1 MLPPELLAPFGGD
14 LPLLIT
20 FSGSINWTV
29 GFLTTAAIFAIVA
42 LALNVQWGYTGTIN
56 FGVVSF
62 FGIGAYVSALLTLDP
77 PGQFESY
84 VGGLELP
91 IPVGWIGG
99 ALAGGLLA
107 LVVGLPTLRLRD
119 DFLAI
124 ATIGIATI
132 LRSIANTQEGLVN
145 RARGLNGVPRPL
157 QEFARDT
164 GIDYDLVLLVI
175 TGLVLL
181 AVFLVVRGATA
192 SPWGRV
198 LRAIRENEA
207 TAQSVGKM
215 TTSYRIQSFVLGGV
229 LMGLAG
235 AIWAHRIGTIAPDSF
250 DNLTTFLVW
259 TMVMVGGSGNNRG
272 VMLGALIVGF
282 VWFGLPL
289 IQEELP
295 DVLGTRVF
303 MLRRIAIGLLIVGFI
318 LARPQGLLGEEAR
331 VSRFTPAGLGG
342 GGGGDSGGGVR
353 ARLGAVLARLRGQA
367 GGAG

>member
-1 MLPPELLAPFGGD
+1 MLPLESLAPFAGE
-14 LPLLIT
+14 LPLLVT
-20 FSGSINWTV
+20 FSGGLNWTV

-56 FGVVSF
+56 FGVVGF

-77 PGQFESY
+77 PGQFENY

-91 IPVGWIGG
+91 VPVGWIGG
-99 ALAGGLLA
+99 ALAGGVLA
-107 LVVGLPTLRLRD
+107 LLVGLPTLRLRD

-124 ATIGIATI
+124 A
-132 LRSIANTQEGLVN
+132 
-145 RARGLNGVPRPL
+145 
-157 QEFARDT
+157 
-164 GIDYDLVLLVI
+164 YDWLLLVM
-175 TGLVLL
+175 TGLALL

-207 TAQSVGKM
+207 TTQSVGKM
-215 TTSYRIQSFVLGGV
+215 TTSYRIQSFVLGGA

-272 VMLGALIVGF
+272 VMLGALVVGF

-295 DVLGTRVF
+295 DFLGTRVF

-318 LARPQGLLGEEAR
+318 LARPQGLIAEEPR
-331 VSRFTPAGLGG
+331 VSRFAPRGEGGG
-342 GGGGDSGGGVR
+342 GGGGDSGGSWLR
-353 ARLGAVLARLRGQA
+353 VLRMRFRGQPGA
-367 GGAG
+367 GG

>member
-1 MLPPELLAPFGGD
+1 MPSLETLAPFVGE
-14 LPLLIT
+14 LPQLVT
-20 FSGSINWTV
+20 FSGGVNWTV

-56 FGVVSF
+56 FGVVGF

-77 PGQFESY
+77 PGQFENY

-91 IPVGWIGG
+91 VPVGWIGG
-99 ALAGGLLA
+99 ALAGGVLA
-107 LVVGLPTLRLRD
+107 LLVGLPTLRLRD

-132 LRSIANTQEGLVN
+132 LRSIANTQEGLAN
-145 RARGLNGVPRPL
+145 RARGLNGIPRPL
-157 QEFARDT
+157 EGMSREI
-164 GIDYDLVLLVI
+164 GIDYDWVLLVM

-181 AVFLVVRGATA
+181 LVFLVVRGATA

-207 TAQSVGKM
+207 TTQSVGKM
-215 TTSYRIQSFVLGGV
+215 TTSYRIQSFVLGGA

-272 VMLGALIVGF
+272 VMLGALVVGF

-295 DVLGTRVF
+295 DFLGTRVF

-318 LARPQGLLGEEAR
+318 LARPQGLIAEEAR
-331 VSRFTPAGLGG
+331 VSRFAPRGDGGG
-342 GGGGDSGGGVR
+342 GGGGDSGGSW
-353 ARLGAVLARLRGQA
+353 LGALRTRLRRQPG

>member
-1 MLPPELLAPFGGD
+1 MLTLESLAPFAGE
-14 LPLLIT
+14 LPLLVT
-20 FSGSINWTV
+20 FSGGLNWTV

-56 FGVVSF
+56 FGVVGF

-77 PGQFESY
+77 PGQFENY

-91 IPVGWIGG
+91 VPVGWIGG
-99 ALAGGLLA
+99 ALAGGVLA
-107 LVVGLPTLRLRD
+107 LLVGLPTLRLRD

-145 RARGLNGVPRPL
+145 RARGLNGIPRPL
-157 QEFARDT
+157 EGMSRDL
-164 GIDYDLVLLVI
+164 GIDYDWLLLVM
-175 TGLVLL
+175 TGLALL

-207 TAQSVGKM
+207 TTQSVGKM
-215 TTSYRIQSFVLGGV
+215 TTSYRIQSFVIGGA

-272 VMLGALIVGF
+272 VMLGALVVGF
-282 VWFGLPL
+282 AGRRAAADPGFG
-289 IQEELP
+289 
-295 DVLGTRVF
+295 G
-303 MLRRIAIGLLIVGFI
+303 
-318 LARPQGLLGEEAR
+318 
-331 VSRFTPAGLGG
+331 
-342 GGGGDSGGGVR
+342 SGCR
-353 ARLGAVLARLRGQA
+353 
-367 GGAG
+367 

>member
-1 MLPPELLAPFGGD
+1 MLPLESLAPFAGE
-14 LPLLIT
+14 LPLLVT
-20 FSGSINWTV
+20 FSGGLNWTV

-56 FGVVSF
+56 FGVVGF

-91 IPVGWIGG
+91 VPVGWIGG
-99 ALAGGLLA
+99 AIAGGLLA

-145 RARGLNGVPRPL
+145 RARGLNGIPRPL
-157 QEFARDT
+157 EGMSRDL
-164 GIDYDLVLLVI
+164 GIDYDWLLLVM
-175 TGLVLL
+175 TGLALL

-207 TAQSVGKM
+207 TTQSVGKM
-215 TTSYRIQSFVLGGV
+215 TTSYRIQSFVLGGA

-272 VMLGALIVGF
+272 VMLGALVVGF

-295 DVLGTRVF
+295 DFLGTRVF

-318 LARPQGLLGEEAR
+318 LARPQGLLAEEPR
-331 VSRFTPAGLGG
+331 VSRFAPRGEGGG
-342 GGGGDSGGGVR
+342 GGGGDSGGSW
-353 ARLGAVLARLRGQA
+353 LGALRMRFRGQPGA
-367 GGAG
+367 GGR

>member
-1 MLPPELLAPFGGD
+1 MPSFEVLTPFTGGLPQ
-14 LPLLIT
+14 LIT
-20 FSGSINWTV
+20 FTGSVNWTV

-56 FGVVSF
+56 FGVVAF
-62 FGIGAYVSALLTLDP
+62 FGIGAYFSALLTLDP

-91 IPVGWIGG
+91 IPVGWLGG
-99 ALAGGLLA
+99 MIAGGVLA
-107 LVVGLPTLRLRD
+107 LLVGLPTLRLRD

-145 RARGLNGVPRPL
+145 RARGLNGIPRPL
-157 QEFARDT
+157 EGASRDMS
-164 GIDYDLVLLVI
+164 IDYDLVLLVM
-175 TGLVLL
+175 TGLALL
-181 AVFLVVRGATA
+181 IVFLVVRGATA
-192 SPWGRV
+192 SPWGRI

-215 TTSYRIQSFVLGGV
+215 TTSYRIQSFMLGGA

-272 VMLGALIVGF
+272 VMLGALVVGF

-295 DVLGTRVF
+295 DFLGTRVF

-318 LARPQGLLGEEAR
+318 LARPQGLLAEESR
-331 VSRFTPAGLGG
+331 VSRFAPRGVGG
-342 GGGGDSGGGVR
+342 GGSGGGGSGGWLATLR
-353 ARLGAVLARLRGQA
+353 ARLRG
-367 GGAG
+367 